1 MHINCVCILSDND
14 DSDVGSF
21 RMSLMCDSK
30 NKYKLLT
37 AVITLYACWCVVIV
51 QLVTIHDVYL
61 FSNVEEV

>member
-1 MHINCVCILSDND
+1 MRINCVCILSDND

-21 RMSLMCDSK
+21 CMSLMCDSK

-37 AVITLYACWCVVIV
+37 IVITLYACRCVVIV